1 MSSTSFES
9 PKISHKKQAK
19 GHTGPFLGKYNGS
32 NSKRPIDTAQK
43 MSDSD
48 SSDSSS
54 VEFGAPVQMGS
65 PTQSKTSKGTGTTYN
80 SFNDH
85 SDDDSSLAD
94 TDTENESDVDKARNV
109 SATKK
114 PANGEALPPGIS
126 NEAFMAFFS
135 KDLDTDDL
143 DATHNA
149 NKNHNLDLDSTDHL
163 LKQHYDLM
171 TKSLS
176 DLNLSQHSLKSL
188 GSFLDE
194 IEEDL
199 KGDDDA
205 TTDKFVVDNIKMKD
219 ASKIYKE
226 EKKKKKDKVISTPEV
241 NELMLKKQKR
251 DQRLEKVR
259 ERIRL
264 KEEKKHMERFQVTE
278 LDMSEAGRRERCYEW
293 YKRLSMPSK
302 EEMKEKILSI
312 PPSSGVTVEDIE
324 LLPWNTT
331 ERVVN
336 PRKMQSL
343 SVAKKSFRSTKAK
356 DPDDSD

>member
-1 MSSTSFES
+1 
-9 PKISHKKQAK
+9 
-19 GHTGPFLGKYNGS
+19 
-32 NSKRPIDTAQK
+32 

-54 VEFGAPVQMGS
+54 VDLGAPVRMGS
-65 PTQSKTSKGTGTTYN
+65 PTHSKASKETGTTYN
-80 SFNDH
+80 FYDDH
-85 SDDDSSLAD
+85 SDDDSSFAD
-94 TDTENESDVDKARNV
+94 TDTENEGDAEKARN
-109 SATKK
+109 AFAKKK

-126 NEAFMAFFS
+126 DEAFMAFFA
-135 KDLDTDDL
+135 KDLETDDL
-143 DATHNA
+143 NVTNCT
-149 NKNHNLDLDSTDHL
+149 NKDRNFDLDSTDHL

-199 KGDDDA
+199 KIDDDIS
-205 TTDKFVVDNIKMKD
+205 TGTFVVHDIKMKD
-219 ASKIYKE
+219 ASRIYKE

-264 KEEKKHMERFQVTE
+264 KEEKKQMEKYQVSE
-278 LDMSEAGRRERCYEW
+278 LDMSEAGRRERCYQW

-302 EEMKEKILSI
+302 EEMKEKMLSI
-312 PPSSGVTVEDIE
+312 PPSSGVTAEDIE
-324 LLPWNTT
+324 LLPWNIT

-336 PRKMQSL
+336 PRKMQML
-343 SVAKKSFRSTKAK
+343 SVTKKSFRSIKGK
-356 DPDDSD
+356 DSEDSD